1 MGDEMAFTKPPIIS
15 YGIRDPKTGE
25 FKKYTYSGPIEFV
38 PTSCLPSIFTR
49 SDFSIK
55 KVIFNGP
62 ATIIFWENGDKT
74 VVKCHEDDTY
84 DKRLGFMYA
93 CTKRI
98 CELGGFCATTKA
110 NKKPFDKWMDAWIDR
125 KAEDRNLHFSD
136 IEDAVRNFTNDFI
149 TTLTSIS
156 GPIESPTATAQTNK

>member
-1 MGDEMAFTKPPIIS
+1 MGDETF
-15 YGIRDPKTGE
+15 YGVKCEIRDPRTSEMKPFTYTG
-25 FKKYTYSGPIEFV
+25 SIEFELE
-38 PTSCLPSIFTR
+38 PEPASHQPSIFTR

-74 VVKCHEDDTY
+74 VVKCHEGDTY

-98 CELGGFCATTKA
+98 CELGGFCATTKT

-125 KAEDRNLHFSD
+125 KAEDRKD
-136 IEDAVRNFTNDFI
+136 
-149 TTLTSIS
+149 
-156 GPIESPTATAQTNK
+156 QTNK